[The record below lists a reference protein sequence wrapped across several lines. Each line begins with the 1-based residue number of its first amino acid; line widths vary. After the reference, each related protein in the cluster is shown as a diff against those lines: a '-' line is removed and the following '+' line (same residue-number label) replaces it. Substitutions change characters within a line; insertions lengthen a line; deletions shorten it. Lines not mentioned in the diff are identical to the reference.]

1 MRRVTAF
8 LVGLLLSGA
17 VWAGD
22 VVRNFSSE
30 LLLHE
35 SRQVL
40 RPDRPL
46 QYADPEGGAALRA
59 LLAPERASRVLDEY
73 FEEMAKGT
81 QQPDVNKLLEP
92 LVKRYELVFAN
103 NPAAYEQEYLDALNW
118 VVSNLERNAR
128 RGPVRVER
136 APGSSQAEFDAVQS
150 MVQGLQNLADS
161 MMKLVGQ
168 SILDQVNK
176 GMFGPAGK
184 ERALAMASRV
194 NALVPGTTA
203 AAPQSVATVRDLASG
218 KLVYEAQCVACHMAG
233 IAGAPRHGDLQAWKP
248 RIALGF
254 NALVQGT
261 LKGKGVMPPMGGGDF
276 QDFEI
281 ARAVA
286 YLANLS
292 GASFREPAPPRGHPG
307 KVTLRPVRSAPPP
320 PPELPYARMSAEQ
333 RMKFG
338 ERMYG
343 THCSTCHQANGQ
355 AVGPIK
361 SMVNAPAFRQ
371 NDSAIDLLLYG
382 SAGGAMPPW
391 RMLKDEEL
399 AEVINFSRFRFNSA
413 PAAPV
418 TPAEVGARRR

>member
-8 LVGLLLSGA
+8 FVGLFLSGA

-22 VVRNFSSE
+22 AVRAFSSE

-46 QYADPEGGAALRA
+46 KYADPEGGAVLRA
-59 LLAPERASRVLDEY
+59 LMAPERASRVLDEY

-92 LVKRYELVFAN
+92 LVKRYERAFAN
-103 NPAAYEQEYLDALNW
+103 DPAAYEQEYLDAFNW
-118 VVSNLERNAR
+118 VVSTLEHHAR
-128 RGPVRVER
+128 RGAVRVER
-136 APGSSQAEFDAVQS
+136 ALGTPQAEFDAVQS
-150 MVQGLQNLADS
+150 LVQSMQGLADS

-184 ERALAMASRV
+184 DRALALASRV
-194 NALVPGTTA
+194 TALVPGTTV
-203 AAPQSVATVRDLASG
+203 AAPQSVATVRDIASG
-218 KLVYEAQCVACHMAG
+218 KQVYEAQCAACHVAG
-233 IAGAPRHGDLQAWKP
+233 IAGAPRHSDLKAWKP
-248 RIALGF
+248 RIASGLT
-254 NALVQGT
+254 ALVQAT
-261 LKGKGVMPPMGGGDF
+261 LKGKGAMGSQGGGDF

-286 YLANLS
+286 YLANSS
-292 GASFREPAPPRGHPG
+292 GASFKEPTPPPGHPGTVAIKAIPAAPPR
-307 KVTLRPVRSAPPP
+307 
-320 PPELPYARMSAEQ
+320 PPELPYAFMSVEQ
-333 RMKFG
+333 RMRFG
-338 ERMYG
+338 ERVYVAN
-343 THCSTCHQANGQ
+343 CIACHQANGQ
-355 AVGPIK
+355 AAGVIK
-361 SMVNAPAFRQ
+361 SMVNAPAFRK
-371 NDSAIDLLLYG
+371 NDSAIDLLLFG

-399 AEVINFSRFRFNSA
+399 AEVINYSRFRFSSA
-413 PAAPV
+413 PGAPV